1 MEIRE
6 IEGYEG
12 LYGVTADGSVYSL
25 ITDRTRRRGKLKEY
39 ENAKGYR
46 RVNLYK
52 NGKAK
57 HHYVHRLV
65 AAAFVPNPDPENLT
79 VVNHIN
85 ANPSDNKAE
94 NLEWCTQKQNIKA
107 SRKLGNQYKDIPVK
121 ATLPDGSVRNYSNIK
136 SASLDMFGRA
146 YLLNY
151 HKQRQGVRFEYNGIQ
166 FEVVENEV

>member
-12 LYGVTADGSVYSL
+12 LYGVAADGSVYSL
-25 ITDRTRRRGKLKEY
+25 TTDKARRKGRLKECKHV
-39 ENAKGYR
+39 NGYR

-52 NGKAK
+52 DGAMK

-65 AAAFVPNPDPENLT
+65 ATAFIPNPEGLP

-85 ANPSDNKAE
+85 ADPSDNRVE
-94 NLEWCTQKQNIKA
+94 NLEWCSQLKNIKH
-107 SRKLGNQYKDIPVK
+107 SRNLGHQHKDVPIK
-121 ATLPDGSVRNYSNIK
+121 ATFSDGSIQNYPNIK
-136 SASLDMFGRA
+136 SASLALFGRS

-151 HKQRQGVRFEYNGIQ
+151 HHLKQGHKFEYNGIR
-166 FEVVENEV
+166 FEVAENGI